1 MAAYL
6 YESKISDLRGGDG
19 YLMVIK
25 PSPFCFCSPPESDYF
40 YSTIFISQKGDPE
53 YIKGKVII
61 P

>member
-1 MAAYL
+1 VSTFGKVAR
-6 YESKISDLRGGDG
+6 RGQMDG
-19 YLMVIK
+19 MDQV
-25 PSPFCFCSPPESDYF
+25 YF